1 MLSFNLSLIFPLYT
15 GIPFIKLRL
24 RSEVSSFYMLYGPKA
39 RCWPQLHVHLYLS
52 VPHIYISVFLT
63 SISHIY
69 ISVFLTFIAH
79 IYISGTP
86 LPCPLGFYQDGI
98 FGPVWS
104 MLSLFELLH
113 AYNRNKYISGKPDSM
128 FKFLQQ
134 FSLISLIKQ
143 LTIDNI

>member
-1 MLSFNLSLIFPLYT
+1 MAQ
-15 GIPFIKLRL
+15 RL
-24 RSEVSSFYMLYGPKA
+24 DADRNYMY
-39 RCWPQLHVHLYLS
+39 
-52 VPHIYISVFLT
+52 IYISVYLT
-63 SISHIY
+63 SISQY
-69 ISVFLTFIAH
+69 F
-79 IYISGTP
+79 SGTP

-113 AYNRNKYISGKPDSM
+113 AYNRNKYISSKPDSM